1 MSEPEKRE
9 TFFYNGKEYEVI
21 FRSENN
27 RTGKKHIAYT
37 DPKASYRD
45 HPRMCISS
53 YTEGENGLILTEP
66 DEAEK
71 RSVIHDILDSILFD
85 PDDFE

>member
-1 MSEPEKRE
+1 MGEIEKGE

-53 YTEGENGLILTEP
+53 CTEGENGLILTEP
-66 DEAEK
+66 DEEEK
-71 RSVIHDILDSILFD
+71 RSVINDILDSILFD

>member
-9 TFFYNGKEYEVI
+9 TFFYNGKDYEVI

-37 DPKASYRD
+37 DPKSSYRD
-45 HPRMCISS
+45 HPRMCIFS

-66 DEAEK
+66 DEEEK
-71 RSVIHDILDSILFD
+71 RSVINDILDSILFD

>member
-9 TFFYNGKEYEVI
+9 TFFYNGKDYEVI

-45 HPRMCISS
+45 HPRMCIFS

-66 DEAEK
+66 DEEEK
-71 RSVIHDILDSILFD
+71 RSVINDILDRILFD